1 MSLRLGNYSL
11 KTLTGILCEIH
22 VSFVYIKSGMEQ
34 IFKYSIFFFFL
45 DTVKHFFSF
54 TIFIVYLVREI
65 LLIIK
70 MVKDKIEIIF
80 SNTDVLFT
88 SVLIFKTKNIKWIY
102 LQVLQAEIP
111 KSIINSKG
119 IRRAVQILVGSARD
133 ALLSFVKS
141 YCLVF

>member
-1 MSLRLGNYSL
+1 MR
-11 KTLTGILCEIH
+11 
-22 VSFVYIKSGMEQ
+22 
-34 IFKYSIFFFFL
+34 
-45 DTVKHFFSF
+45 
-54 TIFIVYLVREI
+54 
-65 LLIIK
+65 IK

-133 ALLSFVKS
+133 ALLCFVKS